1 MHDLIIRNGLVV
13 DGISESPYR
22 ADVAVD
28 GNQISKIGVV
38 SEESLQ
44 VIDAGDCIV
53 TPGFIDLHTH
63 LDAQIG
69 WDPMLTPLS
78 WHGVTTA
85 ILGNCGVTFA
95 PCKPQDREFL
105 ASMMETV
112 EDIPR
117 DAILEGLAWNW
128 ESYGEYL
135 NALES
140 LSPVINVGGMVG
152 HCAVRF
158 YVMGERGI
166 DEDASAQEIEQI
178 AMAVEEAIKSGAVGF
193 STSRNPGHRI
203 PDGGSVPGTF
213 ATEDELLAIAKVV
226 GQEGGLMQSVMNMSS
241 VDDEMALLKLEASKA
256 RVLFSHYTGGTTSFG
271 DKIEAQVDSMRREGL
286 DVSAMVI
293 PRASGFVAGLEVYPP
308 WRGGPWDELLPM
320 AFKDRL
326 KAINDPALTERLI
339 EFARVNEP
347 IVPAEQIYHLGD
359 GEYPDY
365 VSGPEQSLSALAERN
380 VEHPSET
387 FLRMSRASNG
397 KALFTLRA
405 LNRNLEAVAKAISA
419 DFCLPGLGDAGAHVN
434 QIMDSGWTTFCLG
447 YWCRDRE
454 LLSLPEMVKQLTSA
468 PARIVG
474 LSDRGVIKP
483 GAKADLNVIDLDRL
497 SELMPK
503 VVSDFPG
510 GSKRLI
516 QGAIG
521 YRATVCNGVV
531 ILENDRHTGV
541 RAGEVLRRK

>member
-38 SEESLQ
+38 SKESLQ

-152 HCAVRF
+152 HCAVPVS
-158 YVMGERGI
+158 Y
-166 DEDASAQEIEQI
+166 
-178 AMAVEEAIKSGAVGF
+178 
-193 STSRNPGHRI
+193 THLTLP
-203 PDGGSVPGTF
+203 T
-213 ATEDELLAIAKVV
+213 
-226 GQEGGLMQSVMNMSS
+226 
-241 VDDEMALLKLEASKA
+241 KA
-256 RVLFSHYTGGTTSFG
+256 
-271 DKIEAQVDSMRREGL
+271 
-286 DVSAMVI
+286 
-293 PRASGFVAGLEVYPP
+293 
-308 WRGGPWDELLPM
+308 
-320 AFKDRL
+320 
-326 KAINDPALTERLI
+326 
-339 EFARVNEP
+339 
-347 IVPAEQIYHLGD
+347 
-359 GEYPDY
+359 
-365 VSGPEQSLSALAERN
+365 
-380 VEHPSET
+380 
-387 FLRMSRASNG
+387 
-397 KALFTLRA
+397 
-405 LNRNLEAVAKAISA
+405 
-419 DFCLPGLGDAGAHVN
+419 
-434 QIMDSGWTTFCLG
+434 
-447 YWCRDRE
+447 
-454 LLSLPEMVKQLTSA
+454 
-468 PARIVG
+468 
-474 LSDRGVIKP
+474 
-483 GAKADLNVIDLDRL
+483 
-497 SELMPK
+497 
-503 VVSDFPG
+503 
-510 GSKRLI
+510 
-516 QGAIG
+516 
-521 YRATVCNGVV
+521 
-531 ILENDRHTGV
+531 
-541 RAGEVLRRK
+541 